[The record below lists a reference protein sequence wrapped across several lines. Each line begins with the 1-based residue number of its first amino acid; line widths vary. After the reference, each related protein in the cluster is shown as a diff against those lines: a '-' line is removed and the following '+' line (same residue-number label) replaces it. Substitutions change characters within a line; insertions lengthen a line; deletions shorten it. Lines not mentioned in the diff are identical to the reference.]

1 MERDSVLRPPK
12 AREFHPVIRRIYAE
26 RLGSPEAA
34 DAFLAAEGKAAL
46 PCHLVGLEEAV
57 DRIEAALDGRE
68 RMAVFGHDDPDGI
81 TSAAIVIETLEDLG
95 GVVESYIPNRVTE
108 GHGLYPDLIRRFA
121 DHGVK
126 LLITTDGCTTN
137 REEADLAAEL
147 GMDVVVTD
155 HHEVADGR
163 STVKC
168 LVNPKAR
175 PGETDCTDL
184 TGAGVAA
191 LAMRLLLHRRPVEET
206 EGAEPGGAAGAGG
219 TSGISGV
226 PTAARVAS
234 GTDAAER
241 ASGAFEGADNRFFR
255 LLDLVALGTIADYG
269 DLGRNNRAMVVRG
282 LTAVAQG
289 DRPAIALVRRAL
301 EIGPPAVLRTDK
313 ASRLAAV
320 FAAIPSTEGRSPGL
334 DALLG
339 RRTWAGDVDALI
351 KEFLHA
357 EAEILVGV
365 DAVRSAAASALDA
378 GGPLVVRVDNVAPRS
393 LGKGAT
399 RLVDLSGRP
408 AAVLQAQGSLVVGE
422 LRGPDGVNLVEILA
436 DIQGRFESWGGHRQ
450 AAGFSATPEQADEI
464 MAFLADAFRAV
475 PSATP
480 AVMPP
485 VTEIRRAEI
494 DDDFSRSLRAAM
506 PFGKGNAQPM
516 FRIVDYREG
525 GTASELDERER
536 VGTLLLEK
544 GFPKRPENA
553 DPLVTFE
560 PRGGGGLAVQFEG
573 WVPSAEENR

>member
-26 RLGSPEAA
+26 RLGSPEDA
-34 DAFLAAEGKAAL
+34 DAFLAAASGKAAL

-68 RMAVFGHDDPDGI
+68 RIAVFGHDDPDGI

-191 LAMRLLLHRRPVEET
+191 LAMRLLLHRRP
-206 EGAEPGGAAGAGG
+206 ADAG
-219 TSGISGV
+219 
-226 PTAARVAS
+226 
-234 GTDAAER
+234 EK

-320 FAAIPSTEGRSPGL
+320 FAAIPSAEGRSHGL

-357 EAEILVGV
+357 EAEILVGI

-485 VTEIRRAEI
+485 VAEIRRAEI

-516 FRIVDYREG
+516 FRIIDYREG

-573 WVPSAEENR
+573 WVPSAEEDR